1 MQQRYTQQLQIIIH
15 IRVINVSVLKI
26 SENCRIFLARNPK
39 CFLFFAFA
47 KDVKELSTTIQFRG
61 NWSSSVVTF
70 HKCFCSLILRFG
82 LIMFPLL
89 K

>member
-15 IRVINVSVLKI
+15 IRVMNVSVLKI
-26 SENCRIFLARNPK
+26 SENCWIFLSRNPK
-39 CFLFFAFA
+39 YFLFFAFA
-47 KDVKELSTTIQFRG
+47 KDLREFSTTIQFRG

-70 HKCFCSLILRFG
+70 HKCSLILRFG